1 MLKRCPWAEDDA
13 LMRAYHDEEWGVP
26 IRDDQRLF
34 EFLILEG
41 AQAGLRWQ
49 TILRRRKDYR
59 KAFDHFNA
67 EKIVRYTPQK
77 IQALLV
83 NPGIIR
89 NRLKIAA
96 TVANARAFLT
106 IQQQFGHFANYIWQF
121 VDGVPKKNRWSTK
134 KEVPAVSLESQAMSK
149 DLQQRGFKFVGATI
163 CYAYMQAVGMVNDHL
178 ITCFRHKMM

>member
-96 TVANARAFLT
+96 TVANARAFLD
-106 IQQQFGHFANYIWQF
+106 ISLIIFGNLWTAC
-121 VDGVPKKNRWSTK
+121 PKKIVGVQKKKFRLCRLNRK
-134 KEVPAVSLESQAMSK
+134 RCLKIYNNAVLNLSEPL
-149 DLQQRGFKFVGATI
+149 FV
-163 CYAYMQAVGMVNDHL
+163 ML
-178 ITCFRHKMM
+178 TCKLWAW